1 MASFSGALQISD
13 LDDFILPSQECIKPV
28 KVGKAVAAGKKVSKA
43 KLKIEDGGTGAGDDD
58 GGEGVAAKTYEKAT
72 ITLADCLA
80 CSGCITSAE
89 TVLIEMQSGKQL
101 EKILAEKTAGAE
113 GAFTHIVLTMQLQ
126 PILSIAQKFD
136 AKSGTE
142 AAEKL
147 ATFAKSIG
155 VDVVTDLAMAEKM
168 SLVELRKEFI
178 ERKVG
183 GNGRLPLLSSSCP
196 GWICYAEKT
205 HGSWILPYVSRV
217 KSAQQ
222 IMGSYVKGYYARK
235 NGLDPKKVCH
245 VSLMPC
251 FDKKLEASREDFTD
265 EDTGVKDVDLVVTT
279 VEVEE
284 MLQNRGVNLLNLDQ
298 DKSNID
304 DLFGRRGK
312 APFSASN
319 YGSGSGGYA
328 NDLFVHAV
336 KNIHGEAVDPGKV
349 KYASVKNA
357 DFSETCFK
365 GDNGEALLRFGVANG
380 FRNIQNLVQK
390 LKRSKGGSTFDF
402 VEVMACPAGCLNGG
416 AQARPQQDM
425 TQKEA
430 LIKLEE
436 SFSLMDKWSA
446 SISDHDVSSAYT
458 DWLLDSD
465 EEVLK
470 MLHTDYHEVEKM
482 TNSLAIKW

>member
-28 KVGKAVAAGKKVSKA
+28 KVEKVAGKKISKA
-43 KLKIEDGGTGAGDDD
+43 KIKIKDGGTGAGPGGDGDDD
-58 GGEGVAAKTYEKAT
+58 GAAKTYEKAT

-101 EKILAEKTAGAE
+101 EKILADKTAGVD
-113 GAFTHIVLTMQLQ
+113 GAFTHVVLSMQLQ
-126 PILSIAQKFD
+126 PILSIAQKFG
-136 AKSGTE
+136 AESGTE
-142 AAEKL
+142 VAERL
-147 ATFAKSIG
+147 ATFAKDIG
-155 VDVVTDLAMAEKM
+155 VDVVTDLAVAEKM
-168 SLVELRKEFI
+168 CLVELRREFI
-178 ERKVG
+178 GRKAG
-183 GNGRLPLLSSSCP
+183 GKGRLPLLSSSCP

-222 IMGSYVKGYYARK
+222 IMGSYVKSYYARK

-245 VSLMPC
+245 VALMPC

-284 MLQNRGVNLLNLDQ
+284 MLQDRGINLLNLN
-298 DKSNID
+298 KSNID
-304 DLFGRRGK
+304 DLFGSRGE

-336 KNIHGEAVDPGKV
+336 KEIHGERMDPGQV
-349 KYASVKNA
+349 KYATIKNA

-365 GDNGEALLRFGVANG
+365 GDKGETLLRFGVANG

-390 LKRSKGGSTFDF
+390 LKRSKGGGNFDF

-416 AQARPQQDM
+416 AQSRPQQDM
-425 TQKEA
+425 TQKEV
-430 LIKLEE
+430 LTKLEE
-436 SFSLMDKWSA
+436 SFSQMDKWSA
-446 SISDHDVSSAYT
+446 SMSDPDVSSAYT
-458 DWLLDSD
+458 EWLLGSD
-465 EEVLK
+465 EEAFK
-470 MLHTDYHEVEKM
+470 MLHTEYHEVEKM